1 MTTCRRGWRALLL
14 VTAAAARQ
22 GYRVQDQPLVL
33 RIQALG
39 VPEAH
44 LEGMLLHFP
53 TKKALALLLYLAVT
67 GTPQPREHLAAL
79 FWPDR
84 EDERARSTLRS
95 TLRLLR
101 QTLTSGYAAVIS
113 SQPEGASEPS
123 QSTDP
128 SRPGGGRAAPKPIDL
143 FLCSGHD
150 RLGRDCL
157 WLDRSFSPS
166 LSSSTSAR
174 THPPAASRAAADTFE
189 PAGAHSAS
197 GSQGNQ
203 ESDGVAVRL
212 DLDLDVLEHTATHA
226 ARLAA
231 RFPAAHTDTFAG
243 GEHVGGEHDHGA
255 GGHDDE
261 ISQRLQHLA
270 SVASVCRACFSLAS
284 ALRTATRLLTGSSS
298 SASTGKGAWIGSSR
312 R

>member
-1 MTTCRRGWRALLL
+1 M
-14 VTAAAARQ
+14 
-22 GYRVQDQPLVL
+22 QDQPLVL

-44 LEGMLLHFP
+44 LEGTPLHFP

-128 SRPGGGRAAPKPIDL
+128 SRPGGDARRPSQSTCSCVADTTAWVATVCGSIAPSHRPYL
-143 FLCSGHD
+143 PRR
-150 RLGRDCL
+150 RLERIHQ
-157 WLDRSFSPS
+157 RHRVPQRT
-166 LSSSTSAR
+166 LSSQPERTALAGAKETRRVTVWLSASISTS
-174 THPPAASRAAADTFE
+174 T
-189 PAGAHSAS
+189 
-197 GSQGNQ
+197 
-203 ESDGVAVRL
+203 
-212 DLDLDVLEHTATHA
+212 
-226 ARLAA
+226 
-231 RFPAAHTDTFAG
+231 
-243 GEHVGGEHDHGA
+243 
-255 GGHDDE
+255 
-261 ISQRLQHLA
+261 
-270 SVASVCRACFSLAS
+270 C
-284 ALRTATRLLTGSSS
+284 
-298 SASTGKGAWIGSSR
+298 
-312 R
+312 